1 VLGPVDREGA
11 TGYGGGRKVSLPLP
25 ARIYRIDAAGRRTL
39 VRGAMFS
46 PASMRVLRR
55 IRAVGNV
62 ASTVPMRVPPGY
74 NGGFAA
80 ETGVEGIL
88 SETVDVQVSS
98 PDLLLDGLELLVE
111 RSENERLPVL
121 AHPLR
126 PAAAAPALDDED
138 LE

>member
-1 VLGPVDREGA
+1 
-11 TGYGGGRKVSLPLP
+11 
-25 ARIYRIDAAGRRTL
+25 
-39 VRGAMFS
+39 MFS

-55 IRAVGNV
+55 IRAVGNA
-62 ASTVPMRVPPGY
+62 ASPVVMRIPPGY
-74 NGGFAA
+74 NGGFGA

-126 PAAAAPALDDED
+126 PIAAQPPAEEDDVE
-138 LE
+138 